1 VAVRVELETIQV
13 ALLLDQ
19 EMQVVQVVVQV
30 VEEQD
35 LQVEQETLLQSRLL
49 KETQVVDQ
57 DHLQAHH
64 TIVVLVVEVEL
75 VQPVIQVP
83 LVMKVEQAELI

>member
-1 VAVRVELETIQV
+1 MELETIQV

-35 LQVEQETLLQSRLL
+35 LRAEQETLLQSHLL

-57 DHLQAHH
+57 DHLQAHR